1 MSAELMED
9 ELQGDTVNSRVRHD
23 GLESN
28 AAEGGCEEDG
38 R

>member
-9 ELQGDTVNSRVRHD
+9 ELQGDTVDSRVRHD
-23 GLESN
+23 GLKRN
-28 AAEGGCEEDG
+28 DAEGGCEEDG